1 MARILCSKELE
12 KLSVRYGYNIIFT
25 PHPQVRIYL
34 EDFNLPSFIFTSYK
48 ESMQKLFCES
58 SIMIT
63 DYSSV
68 AFEMAVLKK
77 PVLYYQFDK
86 DEFFAKHSYAKGY
99 FDYEKDGFGKV
110 FVESSDL
117 FCYLGKKINHLQ
129 DIAINNTQYQ
139 SNNTCKNIFIKI
151 KSK

>member
-1 MARILCSKELE
+1 M
-12 KLSVRYGYNIIFT
+12 RYGYSIVFI

-68 AFEMAVLKK
+68 AFEMAVLNK

-86 DEFFAKHSYAKGY
+86 DEFFAKHSYTQGY
-99 FDYEKDGFGKV
+99 FDYEKDGFGLV
-110 FVESSDL
+110 VENGEKLLREFEIILQNNCKL
-117 FCYLGKKINHLQ
+117 FGTYKNNVNSAFIFRNGSYCKKI
-129 DIAINNTQYQ
+129 Y
-139 SNNTCKNIFIKI
+139 KI
-151 KSK
+151 LNKY